1 MKEQKPRG
9 PGPVHQDNSLT
20 DSTED
25 DPMKRGMTQS
35 KPAAVRSI
43 EDKPTRPEMPMHAD
57 TQNRRR
63 GGRLGRDVQAKLGN
77 ILQTF
82 YDDVVGEGVPD
93 RFKELVQQ
101 LEERKD
107 KGTT

>member
-1 MKEQKPRG
+1 
-9 PGPVHQDNSLT
+9 
-20 DSTED
+20 
-25 DPMKRGMTQS
+25 MKRELAQS
-35 KPAAVRSI
+35 KPVALRSI
-43 EDKPTRPEMPMHAD
+43 EDKPTRPEMSMHAD
-57 TQNRRR
+57 NQIRRR
-63 GGRLGRDVQAKLGN
+63 GGRLGRDVQAKLGR

-107 KGTT
+107 KGST